1 MTIEYIIRKTI
12 NGKTEIVHRG
22 NFSSCENYLDNIRV
36 SIEMV
41 MANKHGIYKIEELD
55 GE

>member
-22 NFSSCENYLDNIRV
+22 NYFSCSDYLDNIRV